1 MVHTGLI
8 QTTEEI
14 NGQAYSKC
22 RTVPI
27 NINLI
32 SSHSLLKLTDL
43 EFERTI
49 KLTNQQ
55 FCGNMIMIIHCI
67 IYHDTGYINLGFVF
81 WQPSNQFRSQTVGS
95 DAQNRQLHGN
105 HGNRLNKHACA
116 ENHGGACGA
125 IIFSGQHHGAVSFTT
140 FTVSHWKRNLGFYQK
155 FHNKCRMSAT
165 EEDTELRDLLIQNL
179 ENSGVLNKIK
189 VTTVSNV
196 DICCCYLLTLNLH
209 LSVFM
214 LSVSYYSRHMH
225 YNRIPCCMT
234 VYAK

>member
-32 SSHSLLKLTDL
+32 SSHSLLKMTDL

-105 HGNRLNKHACA
+105 HGNRQTRMCRKSWRRLWCHNFFRVASRCCQFYHF
-116 ENHGGACGA
+116 HS
-125 IIFSGQHHGAVSFTT
+125 FSLEEEPRILLEVS
-140 FTVSHWKRNLGFYQK
+140 
-155 FHNKCRMSAT
+155 
-165 EEDTELRDLLIQNL
+165 
-179 ENSGVLNKIK
+179 
-189 VTTVSNV
+189 
-196 DICCCYLLTLNLH
+196 
-209 LSVFM
+209 
-214 LSVSYYSRHMH
+214 
-225 YNRIPCCMT
+225 
-234 VYAK
+234 